1 MVDTMVDTGEFRS
14 QGSRLSIRNTM
25 VGQKMLPPI
34 VRPKYTITILLVSIN
49 EYTHGIPTVL
59 WLIQWL
65 TLGSSAVKEAASQSE
80 IQWLDKKCY
89 PLSYDVSIL
98 LLYYS

>member
-34 VRPKYTITILLVSIN
+34 VRRKYTIIILFV
-49 EYTHGIPTVL
+49 GI
-59 WLIQWL
+59 
-65 TLGSSAVKEAASQSE
+65 
-80 IQWLDKKCY
+80 
-89 PLSYDVSIL
+89 
-98 LLYYS
+98 